1 MLKKEVDRA
10 WRLVESAKDKEERA
24 RKIIQDLRG
33 EIAHLTKIVDNGSTL
48 SVNADNNVQK
58 MIDEKDTLK
67 RELAARSD
75 ALAEAEVAKDEAI

>member
-48 SVNADNNVQK
+48 SVNADNNVQR
-58 MIDEKDTLK
+58 MIDEKDELK
-67 RELAARSD
+67 QKLASSSD
-75 ALAEAEVAKDEAI
+75 ALAEAE